1 MKGSEIEAWT
11 FSTPR
16 ERTCKFVRQPSRRNR
31 SPSEAPGVSD
41 LLDFWLGLPR
51 LHCARGP
58 FGSLYLAN
66 YQGPAATVK
75 KKAAPS
81 FATTG
86 RP

>member
-16 ERTCKFVRQPSRRNR
+16 ERTCKFARQPSRRNR
-31 SPSEAPGVSD
+31 SPSEAPSVSD
-41 LLDFWLGLPR
+41 LLDFWPDLPR

-75 KKAAPS
+75 KKPPLL
-81 FATTG
+81 FCIPG